1 MNYIFLDM
9 EWNQPHGRSNT
20 VTVPVP
26 LHGEIIRIGA
36 VKVNEN
42 MQETDRIHV
51 CVIPKYYKKMNSTV
65 KRVTGL
71 SGASIT
77 FGQKFPDAYKR
88 FADWCGE
95 DSVILTW
102 GSEDEKMLDTNLLVH
117 KLGISHPKFYDL
129 QQIFAH
135 RIMEDSRQYSL
146 MAALEHYGITCEL
159 KAHDALNDA
168 VYCSRI
174 GLRMEFSRYLEG
186 YEEML
191 REAAQEKQEK
201 YFRTFMNV
209 KSVEAAMA
217 SRRITFCRCPKCRR
231 IMKRQ
236 KWVFYSETSVI
247 NCCQC
252 REHGEYY
259 VRIKMKK
266 CPDGT
271 YAVTKKYTRMTAEY
285 RDFYLR
291 CCESEKRESASVTL

>member
-1 MNYIFLDM
+1 M

-36 VKVNEN
+36 VKINEN

-51 CVIPKYYKKMNSTV
+51 CVIPKYYKKMNTMV

-77 FGQKFPDAYKR
+77 FGQKFPEAYKH

-102 GSEDEKMLDTNLLVH
+102 GSEDEKMLDTNLTVH
-117 KLGISHPKFYDL
+117 NMNVSHPKFYDL
-129 QQIFAH
+129 QQIFAR

-146 MAALEHYGITCEL
+146 MAALEHYGIPCEL

-174 GLRMEFSRYLEG
+174 GLRMDFSRYLDE
-186 YEEML
+186 YEDML
-191 REAAQEKQEK
+191 REAAEEKQEK
-201 YFRTFMNV
+201 YYRTFMNV
-209 KSVEAAMA
+209 RSVEEAMTG
-217 SRRITFCRCPKCRR
+217 RRITFCRCPKCRR
-231 IMKRQ
+231 IMKRR
-236 KWVFYSETSVI
+236 KWVNYSGTSVI
-247 NCCQC
+247 NCCEC
-252 REHGEYY
+252 KEHGEYY

-285 RDFYLR
+285 REFYLR
-291 CCESEKRESASVTL
+291 SAEKEEQEAAAASI

>member
-1 MNYIFLDM
+1 M
-9 EWNQPHGRSNT
+9 EWNQPNGKSNT
-20 VTVPVP
+20 VTEPVP

-36 VKVNEN
+36 VKISED

-77 FGQKFPDAYKR
+77 FGQRFPEAYER

-95 DSVILTW
+95 ESVILTW

-117 KLGISHPKFYDL
+117 KMDRSHPKFYDL
-129 QQIFAH
+129 QQIFAR
-135 RIMEDSRQYSL
+135 RIMGDSRQYSL
-146 MAALEHYGITCEL
+146 MAALEHFGIPCEL

-168 VYCSRI
+168 VYCARI
-174 GLRMEFSRYLEG
+174 GVSMDFSRYLEG
-186 YEEML
+186 YEDML
-191 REAAQEKQEK
+191 REAAEEKQEK

-209 KSVEAAMA
+209 RSIEAAM
-217 SRRITFCRCPKCRR
+217 SGKRITFCRCPRCRR
-231 IMKRQ
+231 IMKRR
-236 KWVFYSETSVI
+236 KWVFYSETLVI
-247 NCCQC
+247 NCCEC
-252 REHGEYY
+252 KDHGEYY

-271 YAVTKKYTRMTAEY
+271 YAVTKKYTRLTPEY
-285 RDFYLR
+285 REFYLR
-291 CCESEKRESASVTL
+291 ASELESENKAKVTI